1 MKKYFLSTV
10 SVFKNENE
18 YFHEWLEY
26 HLMMGVDHFF
36 LYDQDGGL
44 EAMELLRPYE
54 RAGVVTRQPWT
65 HFDGTKYDRPTHFWQ
80 RDKSHVAYA
89 HCAKNH
95 AGKTQWIQKL
105 DIDEYLVTNDQSS
118 NLQDW
123 IKTLDSSR
131 IKGYR
136 VFRYNF
142 GNNGLLKKPSGLITE
157 SYLKREAEFS
167 DYKDAGNTDFLSD
180 NRYHYNSH
188 RWAYK
193 LKSGRLLMNP
203 EEVNIHIN
211 HYYTKSYEE
220 YQNRQN
226 VMRSRNTSIDAFNL
240 LNQTFNMV
248 EDKQLLSG
256 ALELKQRIQRRLE
269 SK

>member
-1 MKKYFLSTV
+1 
-10 SVFKNENE
+10 
-18 YFHEWLEY
+18 
-26 HLMMGVDHFF
+26 MMGVDHFF

-54 RAGVVTRQPWT
+54 RAGLVTRQPWT

-80 RDKSHVAYA
+80 RDKSHIAYA

-95 AGKTQWIQKL
+95 SGKTQWIQKL
-105 DIDEYLVTNDQSS
+105 DIDEYLVTNDQSA

-142 GNNGLLKKPSGLITE
+142 GNNGHLKKPGGLITE
-157 SYLKREAEFS
+157 SYLKREAEYS

-188 RWAYK
+188 RWAHK
-193 LKSGRLLMNP
+193 LKSGRVLTDP
-203 EEVNIHIN
+203 KDVNIHIN

-220 YQNRQN
+220 YQARQN
-226 VMRSRNTSIDAFNL
+226 VMRSRDTSMQAFERK
-240 LNQTFNMV
+240 NQECNQVDDRGMLRHTSTLKERIEARNN
-248 EDKQLLSG
+248 QLIG
-256 ALELKQRIQRRLE
+256 GIRV
-269 SK
+269 